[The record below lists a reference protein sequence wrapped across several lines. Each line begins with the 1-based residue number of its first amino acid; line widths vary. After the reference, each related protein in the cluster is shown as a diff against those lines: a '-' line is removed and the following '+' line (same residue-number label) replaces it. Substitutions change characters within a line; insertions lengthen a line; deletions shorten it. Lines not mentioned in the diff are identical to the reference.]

1 MDRYLC
7 AIKSEERKLGILNER
22 KNALID
28 TNRKKQQ
35 VIDKCDADEKSL
47 LSQQDD
53 NLSRKDYLE
62 NKKSYLKEF
71 FKSSLKF
78 GLKSSLWFLVGIVLI
93 SLLDY
98 SLSSSIQPN
107 VLDVLFGNS
116 VIVALL
122 GSVEFYN
129 VSRDFRRLITGYNGN
144 IDDDIEETYKQINL
158 VRKRRCKV
166 KEEMKDNSNLLSEVE
181 IAIKEIQ
188 AKILEYR
195 TDRNN
200 LIESLVENL
209 DVHIRDFEYQESDI
223 HKVLEKVIQ

>member
-1 MDRYLC
+1 M
-7 AIKSEERKLGILNER
+7 
-22 KNALID
+22 
-28 TNRKKQQ
+28 
-35 VIDKCDADEKSL
+35 
-47 LSQQDD
+47 
-53 NLSRKDYLE
+53 
-62 NKKSYLKEF
+62 
-71 FKSSLKF
+71 
-78 GLKSSLWFLVGIVLI
+78 WFLVGIVLI

-98 SLSSSIQPN
+98 SLSSSIPPN

-129 VSRDFRRLITGYNGN
+129 VSRDFRSLIIGYNGN

-158 VRKRRCKV
+158 VRKRRSKV
-166 KEEMKDNSNLLSEVE
+166 KEEMKDNSSLLSEVE

-209 DVHIRDFEYQESDI
+209 DVHIIDFEYQESDI